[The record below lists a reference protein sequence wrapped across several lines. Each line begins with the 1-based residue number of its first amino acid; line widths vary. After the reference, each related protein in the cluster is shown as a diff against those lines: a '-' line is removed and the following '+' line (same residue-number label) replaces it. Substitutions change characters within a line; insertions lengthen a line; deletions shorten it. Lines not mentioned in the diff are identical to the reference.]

1 MMNARVYELPL
12 QQRRRDELLPAVRE
26 KIRVALKEP

>member
-1 MMNARVYELPL
+1 MCVGEAQL